1 MKNQN
6 KPIYKIYSRKRL
18 HLGFFNNSRNNKY
31 ITKIKKIFPFIIIIL
46 IAIITCYMI
55 WKSIYPIFETLCE
68 DQAKA
73 IATKVT
79 NEETSRVLSKYN
91 YNSFFTIEKDEDGNV
106 QMITANV
113 LQINQVTSD
122 IALYIQNALKENE
135 NNEVYISTG
144 SLTGIKLFSG
154 SGPRIPI
161 QLATVGNVLTDLKSE
176 FVAQGVNQTLH
187 RIYMEVVTTVNIL
200 TPFSTIEKSITNQV
214 LIAENVI
221 IGNIPSTYY
230 NLNGIDNQSDL
241 LEMVE

>member
-1 MKNQN
+1 
-6 KPIYKIYSRKRL
+6 
-18 HLGFFNNSRNNKY
+18 
-31 ITKIKKIFPFIIIIL
+31 
-46 IAIITCYMI
+46 
-55 WKSIYPIFETLCE
+55 
-68 DQAKA
+68 
-73 IATKVT
+73 
-79 NEETSRVLSKYN
+79 
-91 YNSFFTIEKDEDGNV
+91 
-106 QMITANV
+106 MITANV

-187 RIYMEVVTTVNIL
+187 RVYMEVVTTVNIL